1 MRYCIYHQ
9 CLIYDTSLKFK
20 NAHIPLESLLNTLYK
35 ASFRVDDKDVE
46 LIYKL
51 FFIHS
56 TIRDIFKN
64 IYHGSCLKNAL
75 DASQDFHYLIQ
86 MLEEA
91 TSILNIEN
99 DSLVTDYLVD
109 TAQRLCD
116 KDTRIIIKAI
126 FEA

>member
-1 MRYCIYHQ
+1 M
-9 CLIYDTSLKFK
+9 
-20 NAHIPLESLLNTLYK
+20 ESLLNTLYK

-109 TAQRLCD
+109 TA
-116 KDTRIIIKAI
+116 
-126 FEA
+126 